1 MLVTSLRTFQHSLA
15 VHHGTRW
22 YLCGWND
29 DRFVIYP
36 SEPYSD
42 HRGPGVMTPRW
53 SRRESGEE

>member
-29 DRFVIYP
+29 DRFVMYP
-36 SEPYSD
+36 SELHSD
-42 HRGPGVMTPRW
+42 HRGSVV
-53 SRRESGEE
+53 SRRDGAAANRGEE